1 MISKVELFTIF
12 LHYYKNYHLNQNQ
25 LSYKL
30 QNINNLSLNQVF
42 SFLLFFILIISSCS
56 PTKYIK
62 EDEYFFKGYKIEA
75 DDKRV
80 MDYYPEDYVKQKPN
94 KKVLRFYPYASIY
107 NIVDPAK
114 QEIREE
120 KWKPKE
126 DEKNRKRLEKGKET
140 KEKFK
145 ISRWLRKIGEAPV
158 VFSTVQTH
166 KSSQQITTMLKNKGY
181 FNAKTTDSIEYI
193 KAKKTASVKYIIK
206 AGKPYTINKYTDSIE
221 DPEVAKLV
229 HNYFK
234 TSQIKSGENV
244 DVSYFDAE
252 RVKITELLLEN
263 GYYRFSK
270 EYIFFEVDTF
280 IGNHQSDVLIT
291 IKSPVIIDENGEKT
305 IIPHQKYIFKDL
317 AIFPDYQPAAIIE
330 NKNNQAITYD
340 TVPGKNN
347 IKFLIAKKNKYT
359 KAVLTRGL
367 TITAD
372 SIYRASKAKSSFT
385 YYSSL
390 ANFRLINF
398 DLSEPIGF
406 QAKND
411 SGYYYL
417 NTNIKLTPLTP
428 QSFTVELEGNTT
440 AGKFGMATNFLYQHL
455 NIFGGAEILELKFKV
470 ELNNQDQSAALTNSY
485 FSETEYGVNATIRF
499 PNLLMPFSS
508 KSFYLK
514 YFPKTAF
521 SLGYNFRY
529 NASYKRAIFT
539 TTYGYDWRSSNSI
552 THQLN
557 PLEFSSVVM
566 SDMDYTYLEDLMTS
580 GQFVEKYDH
589 MILGGSYTYTYN
601 SQNIKKS
608 RDFQFLRIK
617 FDIAGNLL
625 NLFHKLTNAEKLG
638 YGEYQKTVLTTLFTD
653 SLTTDQIQGKID
665 YLDTNYPSFYTLFN
679 IPYAQYVKT
688 EIDFRYYQIFGSKN
702 QLVYRI
708 NPGVI
713 LPYGNSFYSPQERRF
728 FLGGASS
735 MRAWPARQLGPGTYR
750 DDSLNTYQ
758 YGDLK
763 LEMNLEY
770 RFKLFWM
777 VEGALFADAG
787 NIWSL
792 SKYEPIPEKKFELDR
807 FYKELALGGGLG
819 FRLDFTF
826 FVFRF
831 DFGFKLYDPSI
842 PDGSKWLGMSA
853 FEKDQWTFN
862 FGIGYPF

>member
-1 MISKVELFTIF
+1 M
-12 LHYYKNYHLNQNQ
+12 
-25 LSYKL
+25 SYKK
-30 QNINNLSLNQVF
+30 QNLNELGLYQTI
-42 SFLLFFILIISSCS
+42 SFLLFFVLIISSCS

-62 EDEYFFKGYKIEA
+62 EDEYFFKGFKIEA
-75 DDKRV
+75 DDKKV

-94 KKVLRFYPYASIY
+94 KKMLQFYPYVSIY

-126 DEKNRKRLEKGKET
+126 DKKNRKRLEKGKEE
-140 KEKFK
+140 KEMFK
-145 ISRWLRKIGEAPV
+145 ISRWLRKIGEAPI
-158 VFSTVQTH
+158 TLNIVQTH
-166 KSSQQITTMLKNKGY
+166 KSSQQITAMLKNKGY
-181 FNAKTTDSIEYI
+181 FNAKTTDSIELN
-193 KAKKTASVKYIIK
+193 KDKKTASVKYIIK
-206 AGKPYTINKYTDSIE
+206 AGKPYIINNYKDSIE
-221 DPEVAKLV
+221 DPEVARIL
-229 HNYFK
+229 HDYFK
-234 TSQIKSGENV
+234 TSQLRKGENV
-244 DVSYFDAE
+244 NVSYFDAE
-252 RVKITELLLEN
+252 RENITALLLEN

-280 IGNHQSDVLIT
+280 IGNNQSDILIK
-291 IKSPVIIDENGEKT
+291 IKSPVTNENGVQKVS
-305 IIPHQKYIFKDL
+305 PHQKYLFKDL
-317 AIFPDYQPAAIIE
+317 AIFPDYLPAAIIE
-330 NKNNQAITYD
+330 KKDNKAITYD

-347 IKFLIAKKNKYT
+347 ITFLIAKKSKYS

-367 TITAD
+367 TINAD
-372 SIYRASKAKSSFT
+372 SLYRASKAKSSFT
-385 YYSSL
+385 YYGSL

-398 DLSEPIGF
+398 DLYEPVGL

-440 AGKFGMATNFLYQHL
+440 GGKFGMATNFLYQHL
-455 NIFGGAEILELKFKV
+455 NIFGGAEILDLKFKI
-470 ELNNQDQSAALTNSY
+470 ELSNQDQTATASNSY

-529 NASYKRAIFT
+529 NASYKRAIFS
-539 TTYGYDWRSSNSI
+539 TTYGYDWRSSNSM

-566 SDMDYTYLEDLMTS
+566 SDMDYAYLEDLMES
-580 GQFVEKYDH
+580 GQFIEKYDH
-589 MILGGSYTYTYN
+589 MILGGAYTFTFN

-608 RDFQFLRIK
+608 KNFHFLKLK
-617 FDIAGNLL
+617 FELAGNLL
-625 NLFHKLTNAEKLG
+625 YLIHNASSAAKLG
-638 YGEYQKTVLTTLFTD
+638 FGDYQESVLNTLYGD
-653 SLTTDQIQGKID
+653 SLTEEQIQAEID
-665 YLDTNYPSFYTLFN
+665 TLNANQPGFYTLFN
-679 IPYAQYVKT
+679 IPYAQYIKT
-688 EIDFRYYQIFGSKN
+688 EIDFRYYQILDSKN

-708 NPGVI
+708 NPGI
-713 LPYGNSFYSPQERRF
+713 IMPYGNSFYSPQERRF

-735 MRAWPARQLGPGTYR
+735 MRAWPARQLGPGSYQ
-750 DDSLNTYQ
+750 DDSLQTYQ

-763 LEMNLEY
+763 IEMNLEY

-792 SKYEPIPEKKFELDR
+792 AKDEPVESKKFDKDR
-807 FYKELALGGGLG
+807 FYKEIALGGGFGL
-819 FRLDFTF
+819 RLDFSF

-831 DFGFKLYDPSI
+831 DFGFKLYDPGIS
-842 PDGSKWLGMSA
+842 DGSRWVGMSA
-853 FEKDQWTFN
+853 FDKDEWTFN